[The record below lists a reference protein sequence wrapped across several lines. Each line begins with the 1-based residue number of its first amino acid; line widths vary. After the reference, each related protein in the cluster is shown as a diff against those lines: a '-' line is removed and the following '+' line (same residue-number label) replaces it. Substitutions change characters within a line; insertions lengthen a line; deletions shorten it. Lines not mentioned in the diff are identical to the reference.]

1 MLPVIP
7 EDETSIQPSIRTPTQ
22 NRISRNMDNNINR
35 FNRNRLPYFTQ
46 SVHGSEEEEP
56 TLRMDD
62 TDSTKH
68 STQQGR
74 GTTTP
79 ITTTVK
85 IPSQSPQQYQSQR
98 SQPQQIK
105 SMTIDD
111 QRPSDNQSQSH
122 QSTDEDSDMK
132 LNLDNI
138 QITPQG
144 DEKQDV
150 IMRSTQIQDNNI
162 IQPEQMQLD
171 LQNNNNN
178 TVTGKRTQSQRIDSY
193 QRNQMQINSPQ
204 SFEQEP
210 PHVRRRLNTPD
221 SRQQMNQDSP
231 NQSRQQQQQQQPNN
245 NNSQVLLLQGNNIMN
260 RCEWI
265 KRARKSKIYNNKS
278 KHK

>member
-1 MLPVIP
+1 
-7 EDETSIQPSIRTPTQ
+7 
-22 NRISRNMDNNINR
+22 MDNNINR

-98 SQPQQIK
+98 SQQPQQIK

-138 QITPQG
+138 QITQQG

-162 IQPEQMQLD
+162 IQPEQMKLD

-221 SRQQMNQDSP
+221 SRQRMNQDSP
-231 NQSRQQQQQQQPNN
+231 NQSRQQQQQQLNN

-260 RCEWI
+260 RYEWI
-265 KRARKSKIYNNKS
+265 KRARKSNKS
-278 KHK
+278 KYK